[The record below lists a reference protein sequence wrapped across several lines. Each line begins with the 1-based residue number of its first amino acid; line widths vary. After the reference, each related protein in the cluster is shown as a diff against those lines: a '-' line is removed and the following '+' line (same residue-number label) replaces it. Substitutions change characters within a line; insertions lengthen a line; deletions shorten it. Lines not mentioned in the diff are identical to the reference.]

1 MEALIYFPL
10 ALPQKN
16 AIAKRYVHIWVEL
29 EAADVIVIRNF
40 QNINTLLS

>member
-29 EAADVIVIRNF
+29 EAANVNVIIAESKSA
-40 QNINTLLS
+40 QKTG